1 MLVIEEKH
9 FILDEGMRDRHN
21 KRNEGSNGE
30 GIEEQKRMVELRDFS
45 GRGGFVRKISHT
57 NLQRSRLAC

>member
-1 MLVIEEKH
+1 
-9 FILDEGMRDRHN
+9 MRDRHN

-30 GIEEQKRMVELRDFS
+30 EIEEQKRMVELRDFS
-45 GRGGFVRKISHT
+45 GRGGFVRKVSHT